1 MPTRPRPP
9 PRSERA
15 TFAVRE
21 IRVAPEAGVRA
32 AIVGLVP
39 SVVTVKV
46 PIWLDNQLPAASLM
60 PEGLI
65 RMTCPAGSN
74 AAGRIVAVRLAAS

>member
-1 MPTRPRPP
+1 MPTRPATA
-9 PRSERA
+9 SEKRTT

-21 IRVAPEAGVRA
+21 TRVAPEAGVRA

-46 PIWLDNQLPAASLM
+46 PIWLGSQLPAASLM
-60 PEGLI
+60 LPGLI
-65 RMTCPAGSN
+65 RMTCPTGSS